1 MKIRVYYEDTDIG
14 GVVYY
19 ANYLKFCERAR
30 SNIFFERGLSPHN
43 GDEFFVVKKVEADY
57 IKSATFA
64 DELEVTSKVV
74 SQKSASLEIFHE
86 IFRGEELLFTAKVKL
101 AYLKNYKPAKIPKET
116 LELFNEFK

>member
-101 AYLKNYKPAKIPKET
+101 AYLKNYKPTKIPKET

>member
-43 GDEFFVVKKVEADY
+43 GDEFLVVKKVEADY

-101 AYLKNYKPAKIPKET
+101 AYLKNYKPTKIPKEI
-116 LELFNEFK
+116 LDLFNEFK

>member
-57 IKSATFA
+57 IKSATFV

-101 AYLKNYKPAKIPKET
+101 AYLKNYKLTKIPKET
-116 LELFNEFK
+116 LELFSSFK

>member
-101 AYLKNYKPAKIPKET
+101 AYLKNYKPSKIPKET
-116 LELFNEFK
+116 LELFSSFK